1 MLLPIASGPTNV
13 EPLPARPAAGSLP
26 GYGSL
31 SLLPTEILKDLVE
44 ESVLVYTFYLLSYPK
59 GRKRP

>member
-44 ESVLVYTFYLLSYPK
+44 ESVLVYTFYLLS
-59 GRKRP
+59 